1 MRTYI
6 KIFLGPSGPKNLWPD
21 QLSADAKA
29 LFAKLGKY
37 AIDESM
43 LLVRV
48 PLDSKE
54 YQMILEFEFHY
65 PEFIDGKSRFS
76 LVDSEFTEEERENA
90 EYLILWVGNLTYEA
104 GYNPVRR
111 CCEERC
117 FVYGYELDK
126 PYRIEEKSLG
136 KKHLG
141 NMTGGGY
148 VVSLEMKNELE
159 KHNLT
164 NLQFIPALK
173 EHRDEVVGYYL
184 EAPKLLPKL
193 DYFDET
199 KILIT
204 CKTTGE
210 HVYTNEIIGQIEIS
224 RQIAYQMDDFNATSE
239 LITQSGT
246 RYYIISQKMYRIMKQ
261 FTIRSFK
268 CEPIKIVDET

>member
-6 KIFLGPSGPKNLWPD
+6 KKFLGANGPRNLWPD
-21 QLSADAKA
+21 QLTADAKA

-48 PLDSKE
+48 PMDSQE
-54 YQMILEFEFHY
+54 YQMILEYESHY
-65 PEFIDGKSRFS
+65 PTFFDGKSGYS
-76 LVDSEFTEEERENA
+76 QVDNVFTEKECDEA

-104 GYNPVRR
+104 GYNPVRY

-148 VVSLEMKNELE
+148 VVSIEMKNELE
-159 KHNLT
+159 KHDLT

-173 EHRDEVVGYYL
+173 EHRDEVVGFYL

-193 DYFDET
+193 DYFDES

-224 RQIAYQMDDFNATSE
+224 RQIADQMDDFNATSE
-239 LITQSGT
+239 LKTQSGT

-261 FTIRSFK
+261 FTIRNFR
-268 CEPIKIVDET
+268 CEPIKIID